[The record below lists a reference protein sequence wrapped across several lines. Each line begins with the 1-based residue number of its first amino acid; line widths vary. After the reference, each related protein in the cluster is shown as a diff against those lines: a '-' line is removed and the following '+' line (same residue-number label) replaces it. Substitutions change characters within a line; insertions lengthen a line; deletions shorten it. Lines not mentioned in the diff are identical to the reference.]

1 MVKKI
6 FDIFPPKPMSFKV
19 EKKEPEKEV
28 KENKSKK
35 FFKKTGIIIICF
47 LGLIFLISLQASSEV
62 MVQPFKNTIESMA
75 EGLKASPQIENIDFD
90 NKIIPA
96 QFFEIEKETSQK
108 FLATGESFEE
118 KKAQGIIRVYNSHNP
133 PESMTL
139 VVRTRFLSSEGSK
152 YFRALQS
159 IYVPAAKL
167 ENKKITPS
175 FVDVEVEAMESGEE
189 YNIGPSNFSIPG
201 LVGGSY
207 YYTIYGESD
216 SAMTG
221 GFKEKVEVITSED
234 IENAKKSLEETLSN
248 EAQNSLAESLP
259 ENFVLL
265 PSAIFSQE
273 VESSCSQKAGT
284 QISEFTCA
292 GKIKI
297 KYLAFN
303 ESFIKEISKN
313 IIFSK
318 MSELDRAIEES
329 LSIEYVEN
337 RVDLD
342 KEEMILNVKILLDTY
357 KNINEQSLKSEI
369 LGKTQEEIKNIV
381 FTDFSTIEKIKIK
394 FWPFWIRKTSLNLDR
409 IKIKIDIGG

>member
-6 FDIFPPKPMSFKV
+6 FDIFPPKPMSFKGGG
-19 EKKEPEKEV
+19 KEPEKEV
-28 KENKSKK
+28 KEKKSKK
-35 FFKKTGIIIICF
+35 LFKKIGIIIICF
-47 LGLIFLISLQASSEV
+47 LGLIFLISLRASSEI
-62 MVQPFKNTIESMA
+62 MIQPFKNTIESIA
-75 EGLKASPQIENIDFD
+75 EGLKASPQIESIDFD

-133 PESMTL
+133 PKSMTL
-139 VVRTRFLSSEGSK
+139 VVKTRFLSSEGSK
-152 YFRALQS
+152 YFKALEN

-175 FVDVEVEAMESGEE
+175 FVDVKVEAMESGEE
-189 YNIGPSNFSIPG
+189 YNIGSSNFSIPG

-207 YYTIYGESD
+207 YYAIYGESD

-221 GFKEKVEVITSED
+221 GFKEKVAVITSED
-234 IENAKKSLEETLSN
+234 IENAKKNLEETLSN
-248 EAQNSLAESLP
+248 EAQNSLTESLP

-265 PSAIFSQE
+265 PSAVFSQE
-273 VESSCSQKAGT
+273 VESSCSEKAGT
-284 QISEFTCA
+284 QISEFTCN

-313 IIFSK
+313 IILSE

-357 KNINEQSLKSEI
+357 KNIDEQSLKSGI

-394 FWPFWIRKTSLNLDR
+394 FWPFWVRKTSLNLDR